1 VNSFLSLS
9 VKTFQSDCVSHQ
21 GDFPLIIR
29 HAKMEDVN
37 ELGNILTKS
46 FHNPVGMT
54 FWLYPLL
61 KLGVCEDL
69 RARFRAST
77 PNYTCLVAVKPANK
91 LTGEEA
97 KIVGTVELSVRT
109 AYYWHLKKKYPYIA
123 NLAVSNS
130 YRRKGVAT
138 QLIVKCEQISYSWGF
153 KQINLHVLEDNE
165 KAKNLYLRNGYIINH
180 IDSNL
185 YSWLTRSPRRLFL
198 QKSLS

>member
-9 VKTFQSDCVSHQ
+9 AKTSQSNYISRL

-29 HAKMEDVN
+29 HAKIEDVN
-37 ELGNILTKS
+37 ELGNILTQS
-46 FHNPVGMT
+46 FHNPGPMT

-69 RARFRAST
+69 RTRFRASM
-77 PNYTCLVAVKPANK
+77 PNYTCLVALKPPNK
-91 LTGEEA
+91 LTGEEE

-109 AYYWHLKKKYPYIA
+109 AHYWHLKKKYPYIA

-138 QLIVKCEQISYSWGF
+138 KLILKCEQISYSWGF

-165 KAKNLYLRNGYIINH
+165 KAKNLYLRNGYNINH

-185 YSWLTRSPRRLFL
+185 YSWLTRNPRRLFL
-198 QKSLS
+198 QKSLL